1 MSHNHGMDGMDMGDG
16 SSSTGMVMYLHFND
30 PLADTLWFK
39 GWTPGSEGA
48 LVGACIGLFLLALVE
63 RLLAGMR
70 GVMEAWW
77 RKKTGAILVRTYSA
91 NGVPQTRSSTGDRSS
106 VEQKGE
112 IVESM
117 GAAVPPGSPVTS
129 RTSIRRVLPPF
140 IPSHELA
147 RATFHVTQA
156 FVGYGLM
163 LAVMTFNASYIISI
177 LVGSFTGELLF
188 GRFAQ
193 QGHHA

>member
-1 MSHNHGMDGMDMGDG
+1 MDMGDD
-16 SSSTGMVMYLHFND
+16 SSSMGMVMYLHFNN
-30 PLADTLWFK
+30 PFADSLWFK
-39 GWTPGSEGA
+39 GWTPGSKGA

-77 RKKTGAILVRTYSA
+77 RRKTDAILVRSLSINRA
-91 NGVPQTRSSTGDRSS
+91 SQTRSSGDRSS

-112 IVESM
+112 IVESVE
-117 GAAVPPGSPVTS
+117 AAVPPGSVVTS

-147 RATFHVTQA
+147 RAAFHVSQT

-163 LAVMTFNASYIISI
+163 LVVMTFNASYIISI

-193 QGHHA
+193 QGDHA